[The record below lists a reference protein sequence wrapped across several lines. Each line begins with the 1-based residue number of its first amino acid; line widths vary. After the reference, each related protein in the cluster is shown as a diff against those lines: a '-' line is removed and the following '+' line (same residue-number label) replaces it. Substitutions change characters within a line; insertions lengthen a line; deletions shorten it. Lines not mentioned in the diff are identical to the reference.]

1 MSRASALALAGL
13 AALIAAVF
21 SPVLFGGGTQ
31 VLGGADTDL
40 ALQFVQWR
48 DLGFGELARGNLAL
62 WNPHTY
68 SGAPFFGGMQ
78 SALLYPPNVLFLVLP
93 VPVAMNW
100 SIALNMWL
108 LGAFMYAWALRR
120 GLHPFAAFVAAA
132 LLIFCAPHYQ
142 RVYAGHVTAM
152 AAMAWVPLIFLAI
165 DEWLASRRAGWL
177 LAGMLAVAMQV
188 LAGHPQTV
196 LFSGLMAGAYALF
209 RLVALDTGRLGAAAG
224 LLAIYAGGALLT
236 AVQLFM
242 GFHAAGET
250 VRNQAMPFEFALYF
264 SFPPENLLTLFAP
277 AFFGSVAGHPYWGRW
292 YLWEANAFIGVTGL
306 ALAVYGIA
314 AAKTPAKKSL
324 LGMAAAAAL
333 LAFGDNTPFFRVL
346 YEWVPFVD
354 RLRGSGKFMFMT
366 ALVLVL
372 FAGCGLDRVL
382 RERSVSRRAVWL
394 AFGAA
399 VALGAAGY
407 ALRLVDWRW
416 VGDWIRRTGQTYLE
430 HGLYSDAL
438 FMSASQGLASF
449 GLILG
454 AATLAACAVLLAW
467 TRREPRAALALGIL
481 ALAEMFAFGWINRP
495 AFDSARIVI
504 PELRDF
510 LAQHPGDYRILNL
523 ARYPN
528 TAITMRAYDAW
539 GYDPAVTRRYAE
551 FMTWSVGD
559 DPART
564 IQYVTFRRF
573 HPLLAMLRVK
583 YVIVLDK
590 DVMSIHAGGTPPLG
604 RLELIDAY
612 RVRSERD
619 AILQA
624 MGEASFDPRR
634 EVILE
639 REPEPKPVPG
649 AAGGRAV
656 VLREGT
662 DFLDIEVDVPKPSVL
677 LITDAWTD
685 AWRAVPLDPQDTR
698 RYKLMPADYVLRA
711 VPLAAG
717 HHRLRV
723 EYAPREYIVGAAV
736 SIVALAAWLAAAGW
750 LWRRRR
756 RHA

>member
-1 MSRASALALAGL
+1 
-13 AALIAAVF
+13 
-21 SPVLFGGGTQ
+21 
-31 VLGGADTDL
+31 
-40 ALQFVQWR
+40 
-48 DLGFGELARGNLAL
+48 
-62 WNPHTY
+62 
-68 SGAPFFGGMQ
+68 
-78 SALLYPPNVLFLVLP
+78 
-93 VPVAMNW
+93 
-100 SIALNMWL
+100 
-108 LGAFMYAWALRR
+108 
-120 GLHPFAAFVAAA
+120 
-132 LLIFCAPHYQ
+132 
-142 RVYAGHVTAM
+142 
-152 AAMAWVPLIFLAI
+152 
-165 DEWLASRRAGWL
+165 
-177 LAGMLAVAMQV
+177 
-188 LAGHPQTV
+188 
-196 LFSGLMAGAYALF
+196 
-209 RLVALDTGRLGAAAG
+209 
-224 LLAIYAGGALLT
+224 
-236 AVQLFM
+236 M

-292 YLWEANAFIGVTGL
+292 YLWEANAFIGVTGF

-314 AAKTPAKKSL
+314 AAQTPAKKSL

-372 FAGCGLDRVL
+372 FAGCGLDRLL

-394 AFGAA
+394 AAGAA
-399 VALGAAGY
+399 LALGAAGY
-407 ALRLVDWRW
+407 ALRLLDWRW

-454 AATLAACAVLLAW
+454 AATLGACAVLLAW

-604 RLELIDAY
+604 RLELIGAY

-639 REPEPKPVPG
+639 SSPSVAPRNDGK
-649 AAGGRAV
+649 AGSVRLVAQSNDW
-656 VLREGT
+656 LE
-662 DFLDIEVDVPKPSVL
+662 IEADVPSPKIL
-677 LITDAWTD
+677 LITDAY
-685 AWRAVPLDPQDTR
+685 AKGWRVQPLEGSSQQA
-698 RYKLMPADYVLRA
+698 YELLPADWTLRA
-711 VPLAAG
+711 VPLQAG
-717 HHRLRV
+717 KHHFCVVYDPPEFR
-723 EYAPREYIVGAAV
+723 IGAWI
-736 SIVALAAWLAAAGW
+736 SALALLLYAAGW
-750 LWRRRR
+750 LAVWRAARPKSTVEIRVP
-756 RHA
+756 